1 MKRVLAA
8 LTLAVA
14 LAAFAAPWSAP
25 AQPQGKATFSFKNAR
40 AQDALRLI
48 AAQFG
53 MSIVIGR
60 EVGGTLTANLSNV
73 TCPEAIGYVAEATGC
88 DYRIDGNVLMV
99 NPAGLTSRLVRLRW
113 LDPSAAAEV
122 VRKVLSD
129 KGSVEAFSGRA
140 SGFIAVP
147 VAGSAGSA
155 TPGVLPETQN
165 GARLNA
171 VVVTDTPARV
181 ERVMAVLQDMDVRP
195 RQVAIEAKLVE
206 TTLGK
211 DEKLGVDWQLR
222 ASAMGAVLPTTF
234 PFPKRAGSGEFTA
247 TPNPNNQVGGGG
259 PAFPPGETFP
269 YPVPSDYTFGK
280 LSFQE
285 FSVAMDILKQSAST
299 NLVSAPTIT
308 TLDNEEAEIV
318 VGTVVPIARYERL
331 RETGTLEITGYDEKK
346 VGVRLLVTPHVAED
360 STMVLS
366 VSPEISE
373 IVEYRGQFN
382 ERPVTST
389 RSATTQVVVRN
400 GQTLMIGGL
409 IKTVDLQIVRKV
421 PILGDV
427 PLLGVLFQHK
437 TTQKQKVD
445 LMIFVTPRLLG
456 A

>member
-1 MKRVLAA
+1 MKRILAA
-8 LTLAVA
+8 LGPAVVLVVA
-14 LAAFAAPWSAP
+14 LTAAPWSAP
-25 AQPQGKATFSFKNAR
+25 AEPQGRATFSFKGAR

-53 MSIVIGR
+53 VSIVIGKD
-60 EVGGTLTANLSNV
+60 VPGTLTANLSNV
-73 TCPEAIGYVAEATGC
+73 TFAEAVSYVAEATGA
-88 DYRIDGNVLMV
+88 DYRVEGNVLLV
-99 NPAGLTSRLVRLRW
+99 NPAGMTSRLIRLHY
-113 LDPSAAAEV
+113 LDPSAAADV
-122 VRKVLSD
+122 VRKMLSD

-140 SGFIAVP
+140 SAVP
-147 VAGSAGSA
+147 SAEGL
-155 TPGVLPETQN
+155 LPETQN
-165 GARLNA
+165 GARANA
-171 VVVTDTPARV
+171 IVVTDTPARV
-181 ERVMAVLQDMDVRP
+181 ERLAAVLAQMDARP

-222 ASAMGAVLPTTF
+222 ASATGAVLPTTF
-234 PFPKRAGSGEFTA
+234 PFPKRAGSGDFTP

-259 PAFPPGETFP
+259 PAFPPGQTFP
-269 YPVPSDYTFGK
+269 YPTPADYVFGK

-285 FSVAMDILKQSAST
+285 FSVAMDILRQTANT
-299 NLVSAPTIT
+299 NLVSAPKIT
-308 TLDNEEAEIV
+308 TLDNDEAEIV
-318 VGTVVPIARYERL
+318 VGTVVPIAKYERL
-331 RETGTLEITGYDEKK
+331 KETGTMEISGYDEKK
-346 VGVRLLVTPHVAED
+346 IGVRLLVTPHVADD

-400 GQTLMIGGL
+400 GETLMIGGL

-427 PLLGVLFQHK
+427 PLLGALFTHK
-437 TTQKQKVD
+437 TIQKQKVD

-456 A
+456 N